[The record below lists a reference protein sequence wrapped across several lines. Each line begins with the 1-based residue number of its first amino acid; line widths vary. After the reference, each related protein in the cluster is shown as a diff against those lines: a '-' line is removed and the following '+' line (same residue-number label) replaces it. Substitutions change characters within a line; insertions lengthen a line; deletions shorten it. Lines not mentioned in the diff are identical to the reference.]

1 MQGTVLIV
9 DSDAGVRNLLT
20 GNLTLAGYRIACAA
34 SLAEA
39 EEVVRRTRPDVA
51 LLEWNGLTPG
61 LMMFVRQMRCR
72 RRTSDMAV
80 IVVSARAGEQE
91 RITALESGADDFV
104 TKPFS
109 MRELLARV
117 RAVLR
122 RRAPQ
127 LGEEVIESRA

>member
-9 DSDAGVRNLLT
+9 DSDAGVRTLLT

-61 LMMFVRQMRCR
+61 LMFVRQMRCR
-72 RRTSDMAV
+72 RRTSDMA
-80 IVVSARAGEQE
+80 SHRRERTSGGAG
-91 RITALESGADDFV
+91 THH
-104 TKPFS
+104 
-109 MRELLARV
+109 RV
-117 RAVLR
+117 GKRC
-122 RRAPQ
+122 
-127 LGEEVIESRA
+127 G